1 MPTHGFKIHFLIYR
15 SRSLQPMKHC
25 VIHLLEEVYM
35 FSTHIIKSLIII
47 GSTWSRWDDRKFCC
61 RHEYFRLKKLLN
73 GGPKAWLL
81 HPLPTRP
88 LFPFPNIISLFF
100 SLLHI
105 IYSPSFPLLS
115 RLSRAFNPVRLSFPF
130 PFYTYIHPLSPS
142 PLIILPLGSTTKLYS
157 FQYWQLFLWLMCNLY
172 FLIDLRL
179 LF

>member
-35 FSTHIIKSLIII
+35 FSTHDIIKSLIII

-88 LFPFPNIISLFF
+88 VSVSQHYLPLLQLTSHYLF
-100 SLLHI
+100 SLL
-105 IYSPSFPLLS
+105 SAPLPSFPS
-115 RLSRAFNPVRLSFPF
+115 FQSSTVVISFPF
-130 PFYTYIHPLSPS
+130 LYLHPPPFPLPLNHSPS
-142 PLIILPLGSTTKLYS
+142 GFHHQTVQLSILTTFS
-157 FQYWQLFLWLMCNLY
+157 VA
-172 FLIDLRL
+172 DV
-179 LF
+179 